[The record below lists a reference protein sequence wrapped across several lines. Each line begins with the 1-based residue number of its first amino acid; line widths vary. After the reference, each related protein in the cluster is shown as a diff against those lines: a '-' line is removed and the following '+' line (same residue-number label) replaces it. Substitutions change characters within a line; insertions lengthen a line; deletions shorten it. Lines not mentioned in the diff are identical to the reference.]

1 MLSWMSLALAKILRR
16 RKITSYDGMAAMN
29 AATVLCYRGRLDGPS
44 GQCFNEREP
53 VSDGE
58 DADFLYSL
66 IPGQGRLPGYCVQ

>member
-44 GQCFNEREP
+44 GQRFNEREP
-53 VSDGE
+53 VSTGE